1 MGRAGPGPG
10 AMGCLPFLYG
20 IKICLTNALLYTKY
34 ITCISVISHSDSC
47 ACTYN
52 KGCISNNDWV
62 RKYPWSVGLIGLIKR
77 GGGGGGGGGRG
88 YSDIFKQT

>member
-34 ITCISVISHSDSC
+34 ITCIRAYQS
-47 ACTYN
+47 
-52 KGCISNNDWV
+52 
-62 RKYPWSVGLIGLIKR
+62 YPTRTVVHARIIKDASQTMIG
-77 GGGGGGGGGRG
+77 
-88 YSDIFKQT
+88 